1 MSQESIPFFVV
12 GSQRSGTTMLRLM
25 LNRHS
30 RLNVPFESGFIP
42 EFYHRLSEFGDLG
55 HRVNTAHLLEEICR
69 NPFVAR
75 GNLIPDKDAVLDATP
90 RTYSE
95 LIHAIFLEL
104 ARRRGKARWGDK
116 TPSYVEDID
125 TLWALFPRCKII
137 HLIRDGRDVAN
148 SLRTL
153 SWGSRD
159 LTKLA
164 RHWRWMVMLGRKM
177 GAMIPGHYLEVHYE
191 SLVDNPGHTLSQIC
205 DFLGEGYETDMLR
218 YYEDAE
224 SAMPAISMRW
234 HESSVRAPDPA
245 KAQSWRS
252 TMSNADRIVFEEI
265 AGDALTMFGYELS
278 RLHPTLSSRLR
289 FAQYTLLGHA

>member
-1 MSQESIPFFVV
+1 
-12 GSQRSGTTMLRLM
+12 MLRLM

-42 EFYHRLSEFGDLG
+42 EFYHRLGEFGDLS
-55 HRVNTAHLLEEICR
+55 RRANVSAILEEISR
-69 NPFVAR
+69 NPFVAK
-75 GNLIPDKDAVLDATP
+75 GNLLPDQDAVLNATP
-90 RTYSE
+90 QTYSE
-95 LIHAIFLEL
+95 LIHAIFKEL
-104 ARRRGKARWGDK
+104 AHHRGKVRWGDK

-125 TLWALFPRCKII
+125 ILWALFPGCKII
-137 HLIRDGRDVAN
+137 HLIRDGRDVAS

-164 RHWRWMVMLGRKM
+164 RDWRWMVMLGRKM
-177 GAMIPGHYLEVHYE
+177 GTMIPDHYLEVHYE
-191 SLVDNPGHTLSQIC
+191 SLVDRPEHTLSQIC
-205 DFLGEGYETDMLR
+205 DFLGETYEADMLR
-218 YYEDAE
+218 YHEDAE

-234 HESSVRAPDPA
+234 HASSVRAPDPS

-265 AGDALTMFGYELS
+265 AGDALRMFGYELS
-278 RLHPTLSSRLR
+278 RLNPTISSRLR